1 MPVTNYY
8 RTLGVA
14 GSAGLE
20 EIRAAYRQKARKYH
34 PDVYAGNKSYA
45 TRKMKEINEA
55 YNTLKNPAEREEYD
69 RMLAASRPARQKAPR
84 RDRPARKEK
93 PQAQARTRRPAEARY
108 PEQEVFFRSADPEFA
123 GSWDLFHDIM
133 SEMMDFMEED
143 AEDMLSSMIL
153 AMLR

>member
-93 PQAQARTRRPAEARY
+93 LQAQARTRRPAEARY
-108 PEQEVFFRSADPEFA
+108 PEQEVFFRSADPEFV
-123 GSWDLFHDIM
+123 GSWDLFHDMM